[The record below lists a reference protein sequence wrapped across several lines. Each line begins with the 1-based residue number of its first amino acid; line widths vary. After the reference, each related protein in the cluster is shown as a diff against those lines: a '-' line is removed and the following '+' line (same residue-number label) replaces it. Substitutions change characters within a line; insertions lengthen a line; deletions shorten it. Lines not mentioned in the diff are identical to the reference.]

1 MPPREVFQVEEA
13 CDRNRAV
20 MQANHAAIT
29 GGIIKDHITMRD
41 GRKGGAWVQ
50 GEDMKNACHVGS
62 SLRVLKPNRHTQM
75 TTMVA
80 SVSVVEAEM
89 DVATLAGDA

>member
-13 CDRNRAV
+13 CDRNSAV

-29 GGIIKDHITMRD
+29 GGIITDHITMRD

-50 GEDMKNACHVGS
+50 GEDMKQACHVGS
-62 SLRVLKPNRHTQM
+62 SLRVSKPNSHTQM
-75 TTMVA
+75 TKMVA

-89 DVATLAGDA
+89 DVATLAGYA

>member
-1 MPPREVFQVEEA
+1 MPQREVFQVEEA
-13 CDRNRAV
+13 CDRNSAV
-20 MQANHAAIT
+20 MQGNHAAIT

-41 GRKGGAWVQ
+41 GRKGGACVQ
-50 GEDMKNACHVGS
+50 GEDMKKERHVGS
-62 SLRVLKPNRHTQM
+62 YLRVLKPNSHTQM